1 MIGNIGYLYYKE
13 YFKDEYIHECKIQSK
28 KYDEKNNPLIKINQK
43 ILDNSNIDIL
53 KNNKF
58 KFIKEIQ
65 DKLYKKRIYFKTT
78 YPGLIVG
85 TGYSHILKEKEE
97 FKLSLEFDYTTG
109 LPVINGSSIKGMLRS
124 VFYNKK
130 DDEKLIEEKEKYIRD
145 ILKELIKKENPK
157 FNGEFDFEELTNN
170 IFEGKCKAKDK
181 NGIHM
186 SISERDIFLGAT
198 IDIEAT
204 IEEMKRTKQEK
215 NNLLG
220 EDYITP
226 HGEGKD
232 KLKNPNPI
240 KFLKV
245 MPNVVWCFGF
255 DLKDFNKDISADIK
269 KKLFKQ
275 ILLDLGI
282 GAKTNVGYGKL
293 EFISY

>member
-1 MIGNIGYLYYKE
+1 M
-13 YFKDEYIHECKIQSK
+13 
-28 KYDEKNNPLIKINQK
+28 
-43 ILDNSNIDIL
+43 DNSNIDIL

-186 SISERDIFLGAT
+186 SISERDIF
-198 IDIEAT
+198 
-204 IEEMKRTKQEK
+204 
-215 NNLLG
+215 
-220 EDYITP
+220 
-226 HGEGKD
+226 
-232 KLKNPNPI
+232 
-240 KFLKV
+240 
-245 MPNVVWCFGF
+245 
-255 DLKDFNKDISADIK
+255 
-269 KKLFKQ
+269 
-275 ILLDLGI
+275 
-282 GAKTNVGYGKL
+282 
-293 EFISY
+293 